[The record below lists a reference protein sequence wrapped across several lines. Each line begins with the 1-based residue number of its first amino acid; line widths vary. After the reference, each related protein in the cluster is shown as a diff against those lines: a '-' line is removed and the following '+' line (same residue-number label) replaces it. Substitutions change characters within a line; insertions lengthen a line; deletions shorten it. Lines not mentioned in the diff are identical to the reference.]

1 MTQTKN
7 GLGDPFERPT
17 QTIIGKKKKE
27 VEGHNTTIP
36 QSEGHKATIPQS
48 NNSAVGGS
56 TMIRTNIYIPR
67 SLKKWLKKYATDKD
81 DDMSGVIIKLLEELK
96 AKEEQ

>member
-27 VEGHNTTIP
+27 VEGHN
-36 QSEGHKATIPQS
+36 ATIPQS

-81 DDMSGVIIKLLEELK
+81 DDMSGVIIKLLEELR